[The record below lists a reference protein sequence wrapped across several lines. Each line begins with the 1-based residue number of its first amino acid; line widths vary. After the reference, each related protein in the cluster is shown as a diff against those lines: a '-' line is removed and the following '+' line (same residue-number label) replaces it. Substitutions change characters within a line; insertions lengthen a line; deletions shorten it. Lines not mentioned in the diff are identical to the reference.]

1 MKKRHNKKRNT
12 AFIYEAL
19 IREMSKAVINRDDS
33 LKSNILSLV
42 KENFN
47 KSSVLGKELS
57 CYKLLDE
64 NLGVDKYTA
73 EKIIFRT
80 KKEYDSLDKDHI
92 FLLIDTWHN
101 L

>member
-1 MKKRHNKKRNT
+1 M
-12 AFIYEAL
+12 
-19 IREMSKAVINRDDS
+19 
-33 LKSNILSLV
+33 SLV

-80 KKEYDSLDKDHI
+80 KKEYDSLDKDHMLKI
-92 FLLIDTWHN
+92 QKLMAKEYALKAKVNDATGGMAALLEKVGTKKSAEND
-101 L
+101 